1 MIETEKSLKL
11 AIISF
16 YKAGRWEM
24 TFYFIVYVFL
34 IHITVSPDLS
44 ELGQYI
50 GREREPI
57 LGGSAGASVPGQCP
71 SEISHAKR
79 SQKLI

>member
-24 TFYFIVYVFL
+24 TLYFIVCVFL

-50 GREREPI
+50 AGEPI
-57 LGGSAGASVPGQCP
+57 LGGSAGANVPGQCP

-79 SQKLI
+79 SQ